1 MRKTNLTLFVIG
13 LMLAA
18 MLIVPTALA
27 SEHVSDTRTL
37 GGNENGTQY
46 WAYRMQM
53 PDGGGVKYT
62 IKSSGNTVNVYLL
75 DEENMGKYAA
85 SFDFQYDDKGSIL
98 DSQYASN
105 SFTVESGTYYIVV
118 ENPHSSPVTF
128 SYDIEYGPDVDT
140 SILDGGLMGMFA
152 GAMCIVWIVLLIIEI
167 LILRWIYRD
176 AKKRG
181 KSGGLWVLIVLF
193 TGLIGII
200 IWLLIRPPV
209 QPPMPPQQYGAPQYQ
224 QPYQAQPQQQYY
236 QPPPQPQ
243 QPYQPPQDDPYQRY

>member
-27 SEHVSDTRTL
+27 ATPDK
-37 GGNENGTQY
+37 GTWTIQGDEVQRY
-46 WAYRMQM
+46 QIHLAE
-53 PDGGGVKYT
+53 DGGIHYRITSDKPIDVFLMDADNYNSWTYGQHY
-62 IKSSGNTVNVYLL
+62 S
-75 DEENMGKYAA
+75 
-85 SFDFQYDDKGSIL
+85 YDDSGSIL
-98 DSQYASN
+98 DSTHAES
-105 SFTVESGTYYIVV
+105 TVSKPSGDYYLLIQSHGDYTAHVD
-118 ENPHSSPVTF
+118 
-128 SYDIEYGPDVDT
+128 YYIEYGPDVDT

-167 LILRWIYRD
+167 LILRWVYRD

-224 QPYQAQPQQQYY
+224 QPYQAPPQQQYY